1 MKWLDITDELTEEGK
16 EKIETGQVLIFNFE
30 GSPIHLKIVRKSR
43 GKVWAKR
50 VRLYSHEEIS
60 DLKVVDV

>member
-1 MKWLDITDELTEEGK
+1 MKWVDISSELTDKGK
-16 EKIETGQVLIFNFE
+16 QELQTGQVLIFNFE
-30 GSPIHLKIVRKSR
+30 GSPIHLKIVRKAR

-60 DLKVVDV
+60 DLKVVDA

>member
-1 MKWLDITDELTEEGK
+1 MKWVDISSELTDKGK
-16 EKIETGQVLIFNFE
+16 QELQTGQVLIFNFE

>member
-1 MKWLDITDELTEEGK
+1 MKWVDISSELTDKGK
-16 EKIETGQVLIFNFE
+16 QELQTGQVLIFNFE

-60 DLKVVDV
+60 DLKVVDA